1 MAKSWGRLGDR
12 AANFSDVWHIGERF
26 CPSSVSPDGS
36 RICYNRVVTLRTLA
50 NLWLIAAALVLVGGS
65 SVSAQQNP
73 EPSKTIPLPTGPV
86 QGVPP
91 PATPSSQQ
99 TGPIGAPSL
108 KGPSPELRAAY
119 DQAFQLS
126 MQNPSDPPTLAKFAE
141 LAIQVGDIEG
151 AISAL
156 ERLLLI
162 DGDQADVKLELGV
175 LYYRLGSV
183 EAARMYLEAARTSK
197 QASAEVKDRATTFL
211 KAIPKN

>member
-1 MAKSWGRLGDR
+1 MP
-12 AANFSDVWHIGERF
+12 AA
-26 CPSSVSPDGS
+26 
-36 RICYNRVVTLRTLA
+36 
-50 NLWLIAAALVLVGGS
+50 
-65 SVSAQQNP
+65 
-73 EPSKTIPLPTGPV
+73 PLPGT
-86 QGVPP
+86 PP
-91 PATPSSQQ
+91 PTPPSSQQ
-99 TGPIGAPSL
+99 TGPIGAPL

-119 DQAFQLS
+119 DEAFQLS

-183 EAARMYLEAARTSK
+183 EAARMYLESAKTSK
-197 QASAEVKDRATTFL
+197 QASAEVKERADTFL
-211 KAIPKN
+211 KAIPNK

>member
-1 MAKSWGRLGDR
+1 MTSSTRNNALRL
-12 AANFSDVWHIGERF
+12 A
-26 CPSSVSPDGS
+26 
-36 RICYNRVVTLRTLA
+36 T
-50 NLWLIAAALVLVGGS
+50 ALVLLGCG
-65 SVSAQQNP
+65 SVSAQQAP
-73 EPSKTIPLPTGPV
+73 DPSKNLALPSAPV
-86 QGVPP
+86 AGAT

-99 TGPIGAPSL
+99 SAPGPIGRLPP
-108 KGPSPELRAAY
+108 PSPQLRAAY
-119 DQAFQLS
+119 DEAFQLS

-162 DGDQADVKLELGV
+162 DGNQADVKLELGV

-183 EAARMYLEAARTSK
+183 EAARMYLEAAKTSA
-197 QASAEVKDRATTFL
+197 QASTDVKERADTFL

>member
-1 MAKSWGRLGDR
+1 ARLVFAIVAGVTAR
-12 AANFSDVWHIGERF
+12 T
-26 CPSSVSPDGS
+26 
-36 RICYNRVVTLRTLA
+36 RVD
-50 NLWLIAAALVLVGGS
+50 LWLLAAGLILLGCG

-73 EPSKTIPLPTGPV
+73 PQPGGVPLPAAPLPGA
-86 QGVPP
+86 PP
-91 PATPSSQQ
+91 PPTQQ
-99 TGPIGAPSL
+99 TAPGPIGAPL

-162 DGDQADVKLELGV
+162 DGDQA
-175 LYYRLGSV
+175 
-183 EAARMYLEAARTSK
+183 
-197 QASAEVKDRATTFL
+197 
-211 KAIPKN
+211 

>member
-1 MAKSWGRLGDR
+1 MAKSWVASSIATSIYVPFGTFDAPIGQSSALFAIV
-12 AANFSDVWHIGERF
+12 AAVTSKTH
-26 CPSSVSPDGS
+26 SSLCG
-36 RICYNRVVTLRTLA
+36 IATALA
-50 NLWLIAAALVLVGGS
+50 LACWG

-73 EPSKTIPLPTGPV
+73 GQPGGIPMPAAPV
-86 QGVPP
+86 SGAPP
-91 PATPSSQQ
+91 PSSQQ
-99 TGPIGAPSL
+99 VGPIGAPL

-119 DQAFQLS
+119 DEAFQLS
-126 MQNPSDPPTLAKFAE
+126 MQNPSHPPTLAKFAE

-183 EAARMYLEAARTSK
+183 EAARMYLESAKTSK
-197 QASAEVKDRATTFL
+197 QASAEVKERADTFL
-211 KAIPKN
+211 KAIPKR

>member
-1 MAKSWGRLGDR
+1 MP
-12 AANFSDVWHIGERF
+12 AA
-26 CPSSVSPDGS
+26 
-36 RICYNRVVTLRTLA
+36 
-50 NLWLIAAALVLVGGS
+50 
-65 SVSAQQNP
+65 
-73 EPSKTIPLPTGPV
+73 PLPGT
-86 QGVPP
+86 PP
-91 PATPSSQQ
+91 PTPPSSQQ
-99 TGPIGAPSL
+99 TAPIGAPL

-119 DQAFQLS
+119 DEAFQLS

-183 EAARMYLEAARTSK
+183 EAARMYLESAKTSK
-197 QASAEVKDRATTFL
+197 QASAEVKERADTFL
-211 KAIPKN
+211 KAIPK

>member
-1 MAKSWGRLGDR
+1 V
-12 AANFSDVWHIGERF
+12 AA
-26 CPSSVSPDGS
+26 
-36 RICYNRVVTLRTLA
+36 VTFKTHSGLCG
-50 NLWLIAAALVLVGGS
+50 IATALVLVCCGS
-65 SVSAQQNP
+65 VLAQQNP
-73 EPSKTIPLPTGPV
+73 GQPRSIPMPAAPV
-86 QGVPP
+86 PGTPP
-91 PATPSSQQ
+91 PSSQQ
-99 TGPIGAPSL
+99 VGPIGAPL

-119 DQAFQLS
+119 DEAFQLS

-183 EAARMYLEAARTSK
+183 DAARMYLKSARTSK
-197 QASAEVKDRATTFL
+197 EASAEVKERADTFL
-211 KAIPKN
+211 KTIPK

>member
-1 MAKSWGRLGDR
+1 M
-12 AANFSDVWHIGERF
+12 
-26 CPSSVSPDGS
+26 
-36 RICYNRVVTLRTLA
+36 RTPV
-50 NLWLIAAALVLVGGS
+50 NLWAVAAALALLGCWGPAL
-65 SVSAQQNP
+65 AQQNP
-73 EPSKTIPLPTGPV
+73 AQPRGVPVPAAPLPGT
-86 QGVPP
+86 PP

-108 KGPSPELRAAY
+108 KGPSSELRAAY

-162 DGDQADVKLELGV
+162 DGEQADVKLELGV
-175 LYYRLGSV
+175 LYYRLGSL
-183 EAARMYLEAARTSK
+183 EAARMYLESARASK
-197 QASAEVKDRATTFL
+197 QASAEVKERADTFL
-211 KAIPKN
+211 KAFPKR

>member
-1 MAKSWGRLGDR
+1 MA
-12 AANFSDVWHIGERF
+12 
-26 CPSSVSPDGS
+26 
-36 RICYNRVVTLRTLA
+36 T
-50 NLWLIAAALVLVGGS
+50 ALVLVCCA
-65 SVSAQQNP
+65 SVSAQQT
-73 EPSKTIPLPTGPV
+73 PSQPGGIPLPAAPLPGA
-86 QGVPP
+86 PP
-91 PATPSSQQ
+91 PPSSQQ
-99 TGPIGAPSL
+99 VGPVGAPL

-162 DGDQADVKLELGV
+162 DGDQADVRLELGV

-183 EAARMYLEAARTSK
+183 DAARMYLESAKTSK
-197 QASAEVKDRATTFL
+197 EASAEVKERADTFL